1 MVRWW
6 FGGRGRE
13 YDRGPR
19 RRQRARRYNA
29 PMNPR
34 AGALGLQPG
43 APLWGALRCPPSKS
57 IAQRALLAAAF
68 ARGRSRIAL
77 LPDGQDVQSALGVL
91 TRLGCSPRRSADGA
105 LELDGRSPPLR
116 RDSPPAALDV
126 GESGTTARLLSAALA
141 LGGGPP
147 VRVEAQGSLLKRSS
161 PPLFEALRDAGA
173 GVVGD
178 GWPAEIVPCEA
189 PSHVTL
195 EHPVSSQEVSALL
208 LALAAWEGERELMV
222 RGPIPS
228 QPYVEITASVLR
240 SFGASVTKVDR
251 HGWIGFAVQ
260 GPLVAPPDS
269 FQVERDASLA
279 AVGLA
284 AACIS
289 DGKVSVPGVGAG
301 SVQGDVRI
309 VAHLREFGCTTEAS
323 LSMLVAR
330 GSPLQGASLDLEG
343 EPDLAPVL
351 AIVAAS
357 AAQRA
362 PRDRAWTELRGLG
375 TLPGKESS
383 RIEVLARG
391 LAACGFGVEA
401 RRDRLRVGP
410 PSSSKADPVLLD
422 PSGDHRMAFAF
433 ALLGLVRS
441 GVLVSDPDCV
451 AKSWPS
457 FWDDVRTLGA
467 QVAQG

>member
-1 MVRWW
+1 MI
-6 FGGRGRE
+6 
-13 YDRGPR
+13 
-19 RRQRARRYNA
+19 
-29 PMNPR
+29 PR

-68 ARGRSRIAL
+68 ARGRSRIGP
-77 LPDGQDVQSALGVL
+77 LPDGQDVQSALAVL
-91 TRLGCSPRRSADGA
+91 TRLGCSPRRSADGS
-105 LELDGRSPPLR
+105 LEVDGQSLPLR
-116 RDSPPAALDV
+116 RESPPSSLDV
-126 GESGTTARLLSAALA
+126 GESGTSARLLSAALA

-147 VRVEAQGSLLKRSS
+147 VRIEARGSLLNRAS
-161 PPLFEALRDAGA
+161 PPLFEALRAAGA
-173 GVVGD
+173 GVAGD
-178 GWPAEIVPCEA
+178 GWPADIEPCSA
-189 PSHVTL
+189 PLHLTL

-208 LALAAWEGERELMV
+208 LALAAWEGTRELMV

-240 SFGASVTKVDR
+240 SFGASVARQDR
-251 HGWIGFAVQ
+251 HGWIGFAVE
-260 GPLVAPPDS
+260 GPLVAPPDL

-284 AACIS
+284 AACLS

-309 VAHLREFGCTTEAS
+309 VAHLRAFGCTTEAS
-323 LSMLVAR
+323 LSELLAR
-330 GSPLQGASLDLEG
+330 GSPRHGAALDLEG

-362 PRDRAWTELRGLG
+362 APDRAWTELRGLG

-391 LAACGFGVEA
+391 LAACGFAVEG
-401 RRDRLRVGP
+401 RRDRLRIGP
-410 PSSSKADPVLLD
+410 PSSSTTERVVLD

-433 ALLGLVRS
+433 ALLGLIRP

-451 AKSWPS
+451 AKSWPT
-457 FWDDVRTLGA
+457 FWEDCAKLGA
-467 QVAQG
+467 TVARG